1 MHCSSQQIEHRCAE
15 LGYRMKCG
23 EWRRRILRLAVS
35 GTCALLIGMS
45 AQAQSQNKS
54 FNIAGGDLK
63 LALDI
68 YLVQAG
74 VQLIYKIDDIKG
86 LSTKGV
92 KGVLTSDAALE
103 RLLEGTRLRVQHG
116 ADGSMVIVLVT
127 AVNYRH

>member
-1 MHCSSQQIEHRCAE
+1 
-15 LGYRMKCG
+15 MKYSKWG
-23 EWRRRILRLAVS
+23 RGILRLAVS
-35 GTCALLIGMS
+35 GACALLISMP
-45 AQAQSQNKS
+45 AQSQAPNRS
-54 FNIAGGDLK
+54 FNIPRGDLK

-92 KGVLTSDAALE
+92 KGVLTSDTALE
-103 RLLEGTRLRVQHG
+103 RLLEGTRLCVQHG

-127 AVNYRH
+127 AGLQPTQGSGQ